1 MSRITKII
9 AVILILVAALLA
21 TLAWRLGHQSSQP
34 TPTIVDGKSA
44 NKIFS
49 YDMVVAG
56 VKLESGKPILAK
68 DLKTIK
74 FQQKVPGA
82 FTTPGAVVGKIPLTE
97 IAAEALIIESNLASG
112 LALKL
117 ASGERAVAIPIDE
130 VVGVGNKV
138 EAGDYV
144 DVFFTLKKGNDLD
157 KSQSRLLAS
166 KRHVLAYG
174 AAVVGEPQGSN
185 VTFPNTQ
192 SSAQARTA
200 VLAVPVAEINTLLLA
215 AQNGK
220 LTLAL
225 RHPEDEGLA
234 NATLFNEPANVL
246 SARSN
251 LSQADQQL
259 LKSAD
264 NQAFSGIELSSWA
277 TSDANIRPSSRA
289 NSHTNISKSKNPANT
304 IEVIKGTQRE
314 NVNF

>member
-9 AVILILVAALLA
+9 AVILILLAALLA
-21 TLAWRLGHQSSQP
+21 ALAWRLGHQSTQA
-34 TPTIVDGKSA
+34 TPAIVDQKSSE
-44 NKIFS
+44 KIFF
-49 YDMVVAG
+49 YEMVVAV
-56 VKLESGKPILAK
+56 VKLEPGKPILAN
-68 DLKTIK
+68 DVKTIK
-74 FQQKVPGA
+74 FPQKISGA
-82 FTTPGAVVGKIPLTE
+82 LTSPGAVVGKIPLTE
-97 IAAEALIIESNLASG
+97 IAAEALVMESNLASG

-117 ASGERAVAIPIDE
+117 AIGERAVAVPIDE

-144 DVFFTLKKGNDLD
+144 DVFFTLKNGNDVD

-174 AAVVGEPQGSN
+174 TTVIGEAQNTSS
-185 VTFPNTQ
+185 NTQ
-192 SSAQARTA
+192 QSAQARTA
-200 VLAVPVAEINTLLLA
+200 VLAVPVEEINTLLLA

-225 RHPEDEGLA
+225 RHPGDSGLA
-234 NATLFNEPANVL
+234 DATLFNQPGNVL
-246 SARSN
+246 NGRSN

-264 NQAFSGIELSSWA
+264 NLAFSGVELSSWA
-277 TSDANIRPSSRA
+277 N
-289 NSHTNISKSKNPANT
+289 NSKSNNKSTAQTNISKVKNPENT